1 MPPYSIALAVLAMA
15 SATINGSPTGTHAEV
30 NAGAPADDVLDNG
43 HAQDDHHGSDPADAD
58 DGETHQGTDHAF
70 GVANDA
76 DTDTHIT
83 DEEVGSHVHSDTADG
98 STGWDTTT
106 SSAMNSGSNT
116 GANATQAPTKAPT
129 LAPVVTTGTCTYDGS
144 STKPVGWVGPGAGE
158 DYCFTFTCNVG
169 GTMTDNKAGKPACGT
184 PNNSGDVCQ
193 NIECHFTNNM
203 VQVTHKDGDNFNA
216 IEGSEH
222 HCKYNQATTACTC
235 HCHGANGI
243 LWHSYEDWYCAT
255 DNGVSTKPTHITYTS
270 GTYNPADNSLLP
282 QCASS

>member
-1 MPPYSIALAVLAMA
+1 MKSCIALAVLAMA
-15 SATINGSPTGTHAEV
+15 SATINGSPNGTHAEV

-43 HAQDDHHGSDPADAD
+43 QAQDIHLDNATHPHLNQ
-58 DGETHQGTDHAF
+58 THQGTHHAF
-70 GVANDA
+70 NVANNNT
-76 DTDTHIT
+76 TDTHIT
-83 DEEVGSHVHSDTADG
+83 DEEVGTHVHSDTADG

-106 SSAMNSGSNT
+106 SSAMNTTSNT
-116 GANATQAPTKAPT
+116 GADATQAPTKAPT
-129 LAPVVTTGTCTYDGS
+129 AAPVVITGTCPYGSGS

-193 NIECHFTNNM
+193 NIECHFANNM

-222 HCKYNQATTACTC
+222 HCKYNQATLACTC

-255 DNGVSTKPTHITYTS
+255 DNGQSTKATHITYTT
-270 GTYNPADNSLLP
+270 GTYNPADSTLLP
-282 QCASS
+282 QCATGL